1 MCLTLFSSPLFL
13 RDTHIRQLKI
23 FGPRSDLLVMGD
35 TPIESFKTV
44 EMLQYA
50 VLRWLWNLK
59 MWNSEEVGPEEEFL
73 ERKIDNIMFWIVF
86 SVSFK
91 FLLKIGGQNKTGIIM
106 YFESVP
112 DRNFYRNFWKV
123 SLNIKKHHH
132 IAEIKI

>member
-50 VLRWLWNLK
+50 VLR
-59 MWNSEEVGPEEEFL
+59 
-73 ERKIDNIMFWIVF
+73 
-86 SVSFK
+86 
-91 FLLKIGGQNKTGIIM
+91 
-106 YFESVP
+106 
-112 DRNFYRNFWKV
+112 
-123 SLNIKKHHH
+123 
-132 IAEIKI
+132 